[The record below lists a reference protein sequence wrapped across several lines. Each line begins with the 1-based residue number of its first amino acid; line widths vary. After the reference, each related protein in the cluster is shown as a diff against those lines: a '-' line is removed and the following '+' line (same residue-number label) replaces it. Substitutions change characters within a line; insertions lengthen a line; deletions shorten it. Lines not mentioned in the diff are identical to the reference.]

1 MNQYFKRMIKLMNE
15 NKLSENDMYQLFQD
29 MVNTGYAW
37 KNPEIS
43 LHARMM
49 IEKNVLT
56 TPKGYKHIPVSVE
69 EIQRVRSSRANNQQW
84 VM

>member
-1 MNQYFKRMIKLMNE
+1 MNRYFERMIKLMNE
-15 NKLSENDMYQLFQD
+15 NKLSESDMYQLFQD

-37 KNPEIS
+37 KNAEIS

-56 TPKGYKHIPVSVE
+56 TPQGYIHIPVTVE
-69 EIQRVRSSRANNQQW
+69 EVLRVQSLRSNNQKW
-84 VM
+84 EL